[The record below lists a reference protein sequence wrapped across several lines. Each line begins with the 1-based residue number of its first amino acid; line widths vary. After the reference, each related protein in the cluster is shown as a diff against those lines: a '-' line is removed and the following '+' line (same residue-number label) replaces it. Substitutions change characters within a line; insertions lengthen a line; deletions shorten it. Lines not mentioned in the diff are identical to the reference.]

1 MANFALIG
9 GSGLDQLSLLEGKVI
24 EKIDTP
30 YGKEP
35 VEICRG
41 VIDGLNIVFLSR
53 HGTTEKK
60 PPHMINYR
68 ANIWALA
75 QFEPKAVIALASVGA
90 VLPEDDIGAIAV
102 PDQIMITPGVAKPA
116 TTRAKRS
123 LLILLTSLIPSTWI

>member
-102 PDQIMITPGVAKPA
+102 PDQIIDYTWG
-116 TTRAKRS
+116 RE
-123 LLILLTSLIPSTWI
+123 TSYNTG

>member
-68 ANIWALA
+68 ANIWALS

-102 PDQIMITPGVAKPA
+102 PDH
-116 TTRAKRS
+116 
-123 LLILLTSLIPSTWI
+123 

>member
-41 VIDGLNIVFLSR
+41 VIDGR
-53 HGTTEKK
+53 
-60 PPHMINYR
+60 
-68 ANIWALA
+68 
-75 QFEPKAVIALASVGA
+75 
-90 VLPEDDIGAIAV
+90 DD
-102 PDQIMITPGVAKPA
+102 
-116 TTRAKRS
+116 
-123 LLILLTSLIPSTWI
+123 

>member
-75 QFEPKAVIALASVGA
+75 QFEPKAVISLASVGA
-90 VLPEDDIGAIAV
+90 VLP
-102 PDQIMITPGVAKPA
+102 
-116 TTRAKRS
+116 
-123 LLILLTSLIPSTWI
+123 

>member
-90 VLPEDDIGAIAV
+90 VL
-102 PDQIMITPGVAKPA
+102 
-116 TTRAKRS
+116 
-123 LLILLTSLIPSTWI
+123 

>member
-53 HGTTEKK
+53 HGTT
-60 PPHMINYR
+60 
-68 ANIWALA
+68 
-75 QFEPKAVIALASVGA
+75 
-90 VLPEDDIGAIAV
+90 
-102 PDQIMITPGVAKPA
+102 
-116 TTRAKRS
+116 
-123 LLILLTSLIPSTWI
+123 

>member
-41 VIDGLNIVFLSR
+41 VIDGLNIVFYLGTERLRKSR
-53 HGTTEKK
+53 
-60 PPHMINYR
+60 
-68 ANIWALA
+68 
-75 QFEPKAVIALASVGA
+75 
-90 VLPEDDIGAIAV
+90 
-102 PDQIMITPGVAKPA
+102 
-116 TTRAKRS
+116 
-123 LLILLTSLIPSTWI
+123 LI

>member
-53 HGTTEKK
+53 HGTTEKN

-68 ANIWALA
+68 ANILALS
-75 QFEPKAVIALASVGA
+75 QF
-90 VLPEDDIGAIAV
+90 
-102 PDQIMITPGVAKPA
+102 
-116 TTRAKRS
+116 
-123 LLILLTSLIPSTWI
+123 

>member
-90 VLPEDDIGAIAV
+90 VLPGTISV
-102 PDQIMITPGVAKPA
+102 PFPYLIRSLITPGVAKPA